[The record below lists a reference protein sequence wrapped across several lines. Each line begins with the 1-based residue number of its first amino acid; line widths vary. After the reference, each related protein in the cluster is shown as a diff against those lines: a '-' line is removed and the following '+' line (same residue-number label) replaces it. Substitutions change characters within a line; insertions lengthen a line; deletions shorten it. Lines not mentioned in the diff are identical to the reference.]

1 MKFLAMYRASFYLM
15 LTFATLVLS
24 VDATDDNPLAMLYPL
39 VVAGAGLLAFFLI
52 DLRPRFHLSR
62 DLASLLALLSGG
74 LSVAE
79 YQYDKNLLLLS
90 AAHWLVYLQL
100 IKMFLP
106 KTVEDDWFLFLLGLV
121 QVLVGGVISQ
131 SDHVGI
137 ALVCWAV
144 TSLWVLTLFA
154 LRREAI
160 RMDRVP
166 FGSNDLE
173 PLDRAEPYRGL
184 FDAAFVFATIR
195 VSVITL
201 TLGGL
206 IFLAMPRRLMPSNAI
221 ASDSLGRHLSGF
233 DDEVQLGQL
242 GEILENDNIV
252 MSIEQFDKNN
262 NHHSPSDDQGEQR
275 WRGVTLDRYDHG
287 RWRRPR
293 LRNIGATLSLPPFDS
308 SLAVV
313 RQMIKLEPTDSPV
326 LFGLR
331 PIVGVSSTDKRFDP
345 ELNEIDGSIY
355 RGDSRAVVVD
365 YQVVSAIDPTRAQ
378 TNEVYPSQEYLG
390 NLLSVPADVLESIRP
405 IAENVVQDIDPA
417 DHRAR
422 VMALDRYLR
431 DPASGFSYSLAMD
444 SVDPSIDPVVDFL
457 LNRKE
462 GHCEYFASALALLIR
477 AVDIPARVVNGF
489 KGGDYNA
496 VAGLTTV
503 RQKHAHSWVEAL
515 VEPRLPRGN
524 RAFWLT
530 LDPTPAD
537 QRNESIAKV
546 GGMIGNFRQL
556 TDLIRYIWV
565 FYIVGFN
572 AERQNRFLY
581 GPILALLREAR
592 RGFGMIGQALLNLLH
607 FPSLDSFFSVR
618 GFVVSFLALLIL
630 AGLIRL
636 LVGLGR
642 LIWRKTRGIQPD
654 NSPQRVG
661 DQFYRRLLSLLER
674 VEIRRPIAETPRE
687 FARRAAAH
695 LAGRGAGVEAV
706 ADVPPLIVDAFYR
719 IRFGH
724 HALSDADQHLLAARL
739 DALEARL
746 NPQQSPAR

>member
-39 VVAGAGLLAFFLI
+39 VVAGAGLLAFFLV
-52 DLRPRFHLSR
+52 DFRPRFHLSR

-79 YQYDKNLLLLS
+79 YQYDKNLLLLA

-131 SDHVGI
+131 SDNVGL

-160 RMDRVP
+160 RMERVP

-221 ASDSLGRHLSGF
+221 ASDTLGRHLSGF

-252 MSIEQFDKNN
+252 MSIEQSDKNN
-262 NHHSPSDDQGEQR
+262 NRHSPSDDAGEQR

-287 RWRRPR
+287 RWRRPH
-293 LRNIGATLSLPPFDS
+293 LRNIGATLSLPPYNPN
-308 SLAVV
+308 LAVV
-313 RQMIKLEPTDSPV
+313 RQSIKLEPTDSPV

-331 PIVGVSSTDKRFDP
+331 PIVGLSSTDKRFDP
-345 ELNEIDGSIY
+345 ELHEVDGSIY

-365 YQVVSAIDPTRAQ
+365 YQVVSALDPNQAQ
-378 TNEVYPSQEYLG
+378 TNEVYPSREYLR
-390 NLLSVPADVLESIRP
+390 NLLSVPDDVLEAIRP
-405 IAENVVQDIDPA
+405 LAERVVQDIDPA
-417 DHRAR
+417 DRQGR
-422 VMALDRYLR
+422 VAALDRYLR
-431 DPASGFSYSLAMD
+431 DPASGYSYSLAMNVID
-444 SVDPSIDPVVDFL
+444 AKVDPVVDFV

-462 GHCEYFASALALLIR
+462 GHCEYFASALTLLIR
-477 AVDIPARVVNGF
+477 AIDIPARVVNGF

-496 VAGLTTV
+496 MAGLTTV

-515 VEPRLPRGN
+515 VKPRSPQSD
-524 RAFWLT
+524 RAFWIT

-537 QRNESIAKV
+537 QRNESVARV

-581 GPILALLREAR
+581 GPILALLSEAK
-592 RGFGMIGQALLNLLH
+592 RGFGIIGAILRNLLH
-607 FPSLDSFFSVR
+607 FPSFGSFFSVR
-618 GFVVSFLALLIL
+618 GFMVSFVALLLL
-630 AGLIRL
+630 AGIIRI
-636 LVGLGR
+636 LVGLVR

-654 NSPQRVG
+654 NSAQGVG
-661 DQFYRRLLSLLER
+661 DQFYRRLQSLLER
-674 VEIRRPIAETPRE
+674 IDIRRPIAETPRE
-687 FARRAAAH
+687 FARRAARH
-695 LAGRGAGVEAV
+695 LAGRGAGIEAV

-719 IRFGH
+719 IRFGQ
-724 HALSDADQHLLAARL
+724 HALSEADQHLLAARL

-746 NPQQSPAR
+746 NPPKSPAT